1 MRGRAA
7 ALTLAAGLVVI
18 AAAQLGAPLGSPPLY
33 DGVVVQDPYRYLAP
47 APGHA
52 GAPTSF
58 RSSPAVEGPTSPSV
72 VAPTAENPPQAQL
85 IAVPGSFALPPGTTS
100 LDVGV
105 EPIAAPAPPPGFI
118 IFGNVYRVSVVADQS
133 GTAVPIS
140 PGTLPTLILRAPDG
154 VATATIWRLAGGSW
168 QQLKTE
174 PAGQPGMFITNVT
187 ALGDFALIGPPD
199 AGPVGVDSGLIVLG
213 SIAALLAVLVL
224 GGLLLWRWRRLRAVS
239 VPPRRGAP
247 RPAAKRRDGR
257 GRGSPR

>member
-1 MRGRAA
+1 M
-7 ALTLAAGLVVI
+7 I

-47 APGHA
+47 EPGHA
-52 GAPTSF
+52 GSPTSF
-58 RSSPAVEGPTSPSV
+58 RSSPAVEGSTSPSV

-85 IAVPGSFALPPGTTS
+85 IALPGSFALPPGATS
-100 LDVGV
+100 LTVAV

-118 IFGNVYRVSVVADQS
+118 IFGNVYRVAVADQS

-154 VATATIWRLAGGSW
+154 VVTATIWRLAGGSW
-168 QQLKTE
+168 QQLTTE

-199 AGPVGVDSGLIVLG
+199 AGPVGIDSGLIVLG
-213 SIAALLAVLVL
+213 AIPALLTVVVL
-224 GGLLLWRWRRLRAVS
+224 GGLLWWRRQRRLRAAS
-239 VPPRRGAP
+239 VPPRRGSP